1 MIYIE
6 TNEDNIVTEAYG
18 FEKEGCIA
26 VNKEEWDAVVKYKNY
41 GIVFENNKLLVR
53 DSIIQEVEEERK
65 SKEAAK
71 TRNALMLEGSIY
83 TLNGI
88 DYKVSFTK
96 DDGDG
101 MIQVKNGFDLGL
113 ENTVIHFDC
122 GTKMPITSSEFLV
135 FAKWFVT
142 ERNKFFIEA

>member
-1 MIYIE
+1 M
-6 TNEDNIVTEAYG
+6 
-18 FEKEGCIA
+18 
-26 VNKEEWDAVVKYKNY
+26 
-41 GIVFENNKLLVR
+41 
-53 DSIIQEVEEERK
+53 DSIIQKVEEERK

-122 GTKMPITSSEFLV
+122 GTKMPITSSEFLE